1 MSSTNQALAPLRAD
15 VSVEPDGDTLVL
27 RDALTGFT
35 CSLPAAAGAVLPHLG
50 SPRAAQT
57 AALARALGAD
67 APAEDEL
74 EQVVSELMEQLNAL
88 GLLEQGRS
96 RADIDRAQKRCRAAD
111 RAEERLVDAVAT
123 VTRAYEQVP
132 LHRERMDQ
140 AGVTPADLIDAGAL
154 RRIPPLTKA
163 EVRRAFPDGLV
174 AKGQDVKRLLAEGRI
189 TIGATSGT
197 SEERLQVLFD
207 WTRGGLPER
216 AHDLW
221 GLEPNAPLKSG
232 AVFTTPVCAGFEC
245 HLGSSTPQERTRGS
259 TLTLNS
265 SEDVFGLS
273 DVEIRA
279 IVGELADHKPDVIF
293 LHPWYGAWLSLRAR
307 ALGLTLHRPTVVLTS
322 YQLLTRRHQRMLRE
336 AFGAPVFSYWG
347 ATDLGGSLLGAE
359 CREGAMHLREDQVF
373 VEVEAPPGERGTA
386 LVTLLHEPIMPL
398 VRYRIA
404 DVVRLLDE
412 PCACP
417 LGGEWQTVELCGR
430 ARDCL
435 AAADGR
441 LLTPRDVDL
450 ALGDDGPDFWRL
462 TQTARA
468 SYTLEVLGALG
479 EAPQARLTTLLGAQA
494 ALRVVSVRRFS
505 PERSLKFRQTL
516 SELGSPLSVGG

>member
-1 MSSTNQALAPLRAD
+1 MPSTNQALAPLRVD
-15 VSVEPDGDTLVL
+15 VTVEPEGDIVRL
-27 RDALTGFT
+27 RDGLTGF
-35 CSLPAAAGAVLPHLG
+35 SFALPAAAAAVLPFLG
-50 SPRAAQT
+50 GSRAAQT
-57 AALARALGAD
+57 EALARALGAD
-67 APAEDEL
+67 APAAEEL
-74 EQVVSELMEQLNAL
+74 EQAVAELVEQLAAL

-96 RADIDRAQKRCRAAD
+96 RADIDLAQKRCRAAD
-111 RAEERLVDAVAT
+111 RAEERFADAVAAI
-123 VTRAYEQVP
+123 TRAYEQVP
-132 LHRERMDQ
+132 LHRERMEK
-140 AGVTPADLIDAGAL
+140 AGVTPADLVDEGAL
-154 RRIPPLTKA
+154 SRIPPLTKA

-174 AKGQDVKRLLAEGRI
+174 ATGVDVKQLLADGRI

-216 AHDLW
+216 AHELW
-221 GLEPNAPLKSG
+221 GLAADRPLRSG

-307 ALGLTLHRPTVVLTS
+307 ALGLLLHRPTVVLTS

-373 VEVEAPPGERGTA
+373 LEVEAPPGERGTA

-398 VRYRIA
+398 VRYRIS
-404 DVVRLLDE
+404 DVVRRLDE

-435 AAADGR
+435 SSADGR
-441 LLTPRDVDL
+441 VLTPRDVDL

-468 SYTLEVLGALG
+468 AYTLEILGALD
-479 EAPQARLTTLLGAQA
+479 EAPRARLTTLLGAEVG
-494 ALRVVSVRRFS
+494 LRVVPVRRFS
-505 PERSLKFRQTL
+505 PERSLKFRQTQ
-516 SELGSPLSVGG
+516 SELGSPLAVGG